1 MRLQKNKNE
10 KRKIKPKGRM
20 LNKFLSMLLLASLV
34 FTGIS
39 IPENIFASADVTNII
54 KTQIIAKNDG
64 NTLVDDLQVDATKT
78 IDMDIQMQIPVK
90 SDNPTPVPYVQKG
103 DTARIEL
110 GEGLLLTNGDSKD
123 LNITDE
129 GKPQTKLGEYRFV
142 SDTGKIYLEIEFN
155 GDDDI
160 FENWDTVSAR
170 FGANFKLDLSSLP
183 PNEGGTTSVTI
194 LEKTFSLEVKK
205 PKNALT
211 LTKKGKIIATDSDER
226 AVEWTVTAESASGVL
241 DTYIFEDD
249 LTNVGE
255 YIPNSLKIKYTPKGG
270 GTEKTIPIVETTTP
284 AFPYDTTS
292 KLLSY
297 TFDKDGS
304 NHITSPA
311 TITFK
316 TKMTDAQFMA
326 FISKPGKYEY
336 KPTVIKNTALLK
348 YGASDTEPAAKAS
361 DSVTWDP
368 QWAMKGLVKT
378 GNTTK
383 YHIQGQYCFIT
394 WRIVLNETARA
405 SLKNV
410 VIKDIFSWDIK
421 DTLGEKLPRELQYDS
436 AVLRKY
442 PANDDNTPSSTDPI
456 APTTIGGAG
465 NNEYTFNVGDIEGK
479 VELDLKLK
487 VDCGTHDEAVK
498 FAQIKQSFTNKAE
511 ITWDGNAGIKVLASG
526 SGSVGKAEIEKS
538 PDNKYANINLYG
550 SHRHYN
556 NFDTTWKI
564 VVSEDHVKSTTKVYD
579 MFIFDKSITI
589 ANYDTKLKADG
600 ALKLEDGS
608 DSIDGIKLNDLL
620 PNRSGFKSHK
630 YVQFEQKNANNL
642 SDESKKL
649 YSEGKYVGDL
659 VIVSG
664 FGSTV
669 AANRTF
675 YLKSYLTATDSI
687 INDITDPQ
695 RAEGDA
701 VWTNTTYLAKDGP
714 RIAQTTSW
722 PKYMV
727 RMLKKEALTR
737 DAATAFRADKSAANA
752 NGQAVDKTTE
762 DSAFN
767 YVDKTATYRI
777 SVNANKVHDLG
788 DLVVT
793 DTLPKD
799 WELVSYSIFEGESK
813 EKDEVALITTEAN
826 YKEKMDAGVEAKGS
840 AVLEGTADGEKSGVV
855 KVEYENASGT
865 VKFTF
870 PNIDK
875 AYVIML
881 EAKAT
886 EKAFKKYVEQGKNTV
901 ENSAKLEFLGKSMTR
916 TQNIKIAPKI
926 TFKDRERP
934 IPAEVLWK
942 VDYVPHNLV
951 NGTKA
956 EIEDILKN
964 NIEIR
969 QGAVKNSILV
979 QNEDGSKNF
988 QIFSLQLNEDGSV
1001 TEGAALSDE
1010 DVEKFISYD
1019 SDTRTLK
1026 FQIPNGDVQNAYRF
1040 SYITDLTGGTGTKIE
1055 NVATL
1060 KTTSVTQALEP
1071 KAEYTIVSED
1081 ASAMAKKSAF
1091 VEITKTDKSGNPLKG
1106 AKFTLVNKANAA
1118 DIKTATTNVKGIALF
1133 KPIPAGEYTLKE
1145 TEAPGGYKLD
1155 EKEYTV
1161 KVEKNGLITKATIL
1175 GKVGG
1180 DPSRIVIENE
1190 PVSTGGGS
1198 GGGGSKPK
1206 PPKPEPPKTPE
1217 TPPTTVTPE
1226 TPPAV
1231 VTPETPVVP
1240 TPSTPEVPGG
1250 EVEYP
1255 KYPRT
1260 EIPDPKDPD
1269 SPSIITLI
1277 DENGVPL
1284 GNYKKQARPDG
1295 TMEYV
1300 LIDEDVP
1307 LANILP
1313 KTGES
1318 SYLLYLYF
1326 MTGISMI
1333 ILGIV
1338 MFVLS
1343 NIRREK
1349 RATGNWN
1356 K

>member
-1 MRLQKNKNE
+1 MMKGDNMRLQKNKNE
-10 KRKIKPKGRM
+10 KRKIKPKGRV

-39 IPENIFASADVTNII
+39 IPENIFASDDVTNII

-64 NTLVDDLQVDATKT
+64 NTLADGLQVDGTKT
-78 IDMDIQMQIPVK
+78 IDMDITMQIPVK
-90 SDNPTPVPYVQKG
+90 SDNPQPDQYVKKG

-110 GEGLLLTNGDSKD
+110 GEGLLLTNVDWKV
-123 LNITDE
+123 LNITHE

-142 SDTGKIYLEIEFN
+142 SNTGKIYLEINFN
-155 GDDDI
+155 GEDDI

-183 PNEGGTTSVTI
+183 PNEGGNTSVTI
-194 LEKTFSLEVKK
+194 LEKTFSLEVMK
-205 PKNALT
+205 PKNELT
-211 LTKKGKIIATDSDER
+211 LTKKGKIIATNPDER
-226 AVEWTVTAESASGVL
+226 AVEWTVKAESASGFL
-241 DTYIFEDD
+241 DTYVFEDN
-249 LTNVGE
+249 LTDVGE
-255 YIPNSLKIKYTPKGG
+255 YVDNSLKITYNSATD
-270 GTEKTIPIVETTTP
+270 GTEQTITP
-284 AFPYDTTS
+284 SSPYDSGT
-292 KLLSY
+292 KILSY
-297 TFDKDGS
+297 VFEK
-304 NHITSPA
+304 NEIKSPA

-316 TKMTDAQFMA
+316 TKMTDLQFMA
-326 FISKPGKYEY
+326 FISKSGKYEY

-348 YGASDTEPAAKAS
+348 YEVSDTEPAAKAS
-361 DSVTWDP
+361 DSVKWDP

-378 GNTTK
+378 ENTTK
-383 YHIQGQYCFIT
+383 YDIQGQYCFIT
-394 WRIVLNETARA
+394 WRIVLNDIAKA

-421 DTLGEKLPRELQYDS
+421 DTLGEKLSKELKYDS

-442 PANDDNTPSSTDPI
+442 PANNDDTPSTTDSSIVP
-456 APTTIGGAG
+456 TIGGDG

-487 VDCGTHDEAVK
+487 VDCGTNEEAVK

-511 ITWDGNAGIKVLASG
+511 ITWYGNAGITVLAPG

-589 ANYDTKLKADG
+589 ANYDTKLKTDG
-600 ALKLEDGS
+600 ALTLENGS
-608 DSIDGIKLNDLL
+608 DSIDGIKLKDLL

-630 YVQFEQKNANNL
+630 YVDFEQKNANNL
-642 SDESKKL
+642 SAESKKL
-649 YSEGKYVGDL
+649 YSGGEYVGDL

-664 FGSTV
+664 FDTAV

-695 RAEGDA
+695 RTEGDA
-701 VWTNTTYLAKDGP
+701 VWTNTTYLAKDGA

-737 DAATAFRADKSAANA
+737 VAATAFREDKSAANA
-752 NGQAVDKTTE
+752 NGQAVEKNTE

-813 EKDEVALITTEAN
+813 EKDDDTLITTEAN

-840 AVLEGTADGEKSGVV
+840 AVLEGIADAEKSDVV
-855 KVEYENASGT
+855 KVEYENASGK

-870 PNIDK
+870 PNIGK

-926 TFKDRERP
+926 TFKDKERP

-1071 KAEYTIVSED
+1071 KAEYTIISED

-1106 AKFTLVNKANAA
+1106 AKFALVNNANTA

-1161 KVEKNGLITKATIL
+1161 KVEKNGLITKATIE

-1206 PPKPEPPKTPE
+1206 PPKPVTPSKPEPPKTPE

-1250 EVEYP
+1250 
-1255 KYPRT
+1255 
-1260 EIPDPKDPD
+1260 
-1269 SPSIITLI
+1269 
-1277 DENGVPL
+1277 
-1284 GNYKKQARPDG
+1284 
-1295 TMEYV
+1295 
-1300 LIDEDVP
+1300 
-1307 LANILP
+1307 
-1313 KTGES
+1313 
-1318 SYLLYLYF
+1318 
-1326 MTGISMI
+1326 
-1333 ILGIV
+1333 
-1338 MFVLS
+1338 
-1343 NIRREK
+1343 
-1349 RATGNWN
+1349 
-1356 K
+1356 